1 MADFTATVN
10 VDINDSQL
18 SSVEQRL
25 DALNNKKISI
35 DLDTKGINNI
45 QSQLN
50 QLNNIKIDKINVN
63 TGTITQ
69 TLNKVGIN
77 AGRSFA
83 NSFKNGISDLNM
95 QKLTTGISEL
105 ETKFASL
112 GDKGSAFS
120 TQLSKIRSEI
130 ENFDKNATPKQQEK
144 NFRNLTNEINELN
157 LKYRELN
164 AETKNATQSMSLL
177 SGRNI
182 LGNQIQTWMNNNTK
196 AAKVYA
202 AQLEQLQAQLKTV
215 SSGTEL
221 KNIRQQFNELTSA
234 ASAEGLTGK
243 GFLGSLFSNLT
254 KLSPLFGMGAMI
266 SAGIRGLKSMYTSV
280 VELDTALVD
289 LQKTSSAS
297 ASELNQFYEDA
308 NQIAKQYGT
317 TTKQIIQSAADWSRL
332 DYNIKDSKTMSQ
344 LSSQFAAI
352 SPGVSVEDV
361 TSGLVSTMKSYGIEA
376 NDVLDGIMS
385 KINIVG
391 NSFAVSN
398 GDVLEGLKRSSAAM
412 AAMGQDF
419 DSTVALF
426 TGMNE
431 VLQNAETSGTIL
443 RNMSLRIRGFDEETE
458 QLSDDLVG
466 ITGKIIDYTKTAEH
480 AQGVSIFTDETQTE
494 YKDFVQY
501 FKELSEV
508 WDEMDAKSRQGLLND
523 LFGKRGAQGGAAL
536 IQNFD
541 TVEAALE
548 KMSDSAG
555 NADKEMEIIQN
566 SLEYKVN
573 AMKETFVGIGQN
585 LFKRE
590 DMGIAIDGLT
600 KILEVIDALTEK
612 LGLFGTIGAGAGI
625 AAFVKN
631 FESLKNIGNVIS
643 ELGGLAQ
650 FKEVLTMMGGTS
662 FANMTQLSGMVTVFK
677 QMGDTAKGMTALKEV
692 NTILSTMG
700 TSKAGLEAVGHAMQ
714 GLSAKS
720 AEAITGLLG
729 LNAAQ
734 IETVLSA
741 YGLEGAEL
749 AEAVATTAAGTAAAG
764 ATGGFA
770 ALTASVVA
778 ATQAVMAFLLTN
790 PIGWAILAG
799 AAIFGVT
806 RAVQA
811 HQKSVEEARQ
821 AAEEGASTFQDSQ
834 KSLQDYI
841 TEIENLKTKLAEG
854 TLSEMEAYEAKQR
867 LAEIQ
872 SELYSTYGEEATGLD
887 LVNGKLETQIGLVN
901 QLTKADANRYLNE
914 NRDAIAEAEKKMTET
929 MGGDGNWLVEAG
941 KVLGTSYNY
950 EDNQKIRE
958 IVKKYADNLKIDE
971 MGDGSIRVRFVGD
984 ASQAQEVLNDFM
996 TDVREA
1002 EKEMGETEG
1011 LESMFQGAGNI
1022 LSEADEIIDKY
1033 SAIYE
1038 AAKEAKLMADET
1050 FYEDSAG
1057 NKETAAKR
1065 LSDYAEA
1072 IEAYNKAMLGGKES
1086 EIVAARETY
1095 QNMHD
1100 EIHGMLESDEGFAQ
1114 YADNVTEIESSL
1126 DSATEHAIEFKEA
1139 LSGDSTDA
1147 TAQSIRS
1154 LSNELKDLG
1163 MTKGEFL
1170 DNYFFDPDNLN
1181 QGTSAVKDLVSAA
1194 QEMGYISM
1202 DASQGEIESFVDF
1215 LGDAGVLAQ
1224 DAVTETETALE
1235 GLSGTLS
1242 DLDFVLKDDSDNGFT
1257 KRLSSY
1263 KEQLDT
1269 LKNAYDSWD
1278 KGELGVDAMV
1288 ELQTQFAELNDYDM
1302 SNFGVGLQNAMQNVI
1317 GSLDDAGTKFA
1328 DFKEKVMD
1336 SDESVQNAIK
1346 NLSGITR
1353 ADFMKTFLD
1362 GATNQYS
1369 DAMTV
1374 LKNAAE
1380 AYGVV
1385 DSSNQSSVETFC
1397 NQLIDLGVVQGDLY
1411 DVTSK
1416 STGMMNLFDEAI
1428 AKVGGEKTDAGKA
1441 LVRLRENMLS
1451 IYDTASKGFT
1461 FNIDAEVSDFGNLYS
1476 ALQES
1481 YSGKGLSSGAIDNI
1495 KKMYGGLEG
1504 FNADKLFERTANG
1517 VHLNEEALKSLQ
1529 MQYENLKKQS
1539 FANELSNLSSEYEK
1553 SRQRAEELKS
1563 ATEGLSQA
1571 EIDAQLASEGLRPVS
1586 SILDDISNVELL
1598 IAEFDGLTSAY
1609 NKWQQ
1614 AQSAGNER
1622 DSFES
1627 VAKGYEEMQ
1636 KVLDQGWYGDESLN
1650 GYLDLMLSASQR
1662 TGDAVADFEKL
1673 GQTIEGTSHSLKDYF
1688 TFEDGNLVSDGL
1700 FDFLDDVNAKLGDSF
1715 ATIDENGQYTFD
1727 FTGEKLQ
1734 QVAQEFGTTTE
1745 FIQLMERAM
1754 IDAGMAVEMSS
1765 SEFETM
1771 KEALGDLQSQGK
1783 ISPEIDLDIDTA
1795 TASLEDIDN
1804 LIEQLNEQKAEIE
1817 VNSDGSEET
1826 KQTLETL
1833 DRTINSLN
1841 GQKVTKS
1848 IQVAIE
1854 NGNSIDE
1861 LLAMDNTTL
1870 AATLNI
1876 DDSQVES
1883 ARQQLEAL
1891 NGVTEETTVTVKL
1904 DSSQFEALTDTSKT
1918 VTVKY
1923 ETDTS
1928 EPDGY
1933 KPDDKEAT
1941 VKYKKDSSIPD
1952 GYQPS
1957 DKYATVHYS
1966 ADTSGLP
1973 TSFSTITRYV
1983 NYVKTGDTSVT
1994 GTAHAQ
2000 GTAKKGKSFANGNR
2014 TGDWGTKTGGIA
2026 LGGELGEELLVR
2038 DGKFYTIGA
2047 NSAEFFQY
2055 KPGDIIF
2062 NADQTKQIFEK
2073 GKITTGSK
2081 RGKSFVSG
2089 TAFDSGSG
2097 GRRRNNSGGNSNN
2110 NSGGNN
2116 SSGGGG
2122 SNNNSSNNNN
2132 NSNNNDKKEP
2142 ERIDWIAVAI
2152 DRAERAIKR
2161 LKTLADSVFKSFSS
2175 RNKNLAKEIS
2185 KTTAEIKLQEKAQKR
2200 YKKEFNAVV
2209 KENGLSKDI
2218 VKKIKDGSINIKK
2231 YDEDTQKA
2239 ITEAKKFWDAA
2250 LDCKDAITKLN
2261 ESLSEL
2267 YKQQFELIVTKWEKA
2282 LQNLQH
2288 TAERVESRI
2297 NRRTS
2302 YASDYVAY
2310 SETRSASS
2318 GNIKDYRSLVNNAV
2332 NQRTKR
2338 QQELN
2343 ELNKD
2348 LNKKVKSGKIKKG
2361 SEAYYD
2367 MLQEIQEVENEID
2380 NLNQN
2385 IIDYSNSISEQ
2396 YKNIFDSWSN
2406 QYESKLELIEHTS
2419 NEVNNAL
2426 DLAEEKGRLGV
2437 TKYYSDLKSL
2447 EQKNIK
2453 TLTEEREKLQTAMY
2467 NALASGE
2474 IEKGSQAYYDM
2485 QTAINGVTES
2495 IQSAQLEVAKL
2506 NNEIRQVKWDNFD
2519 YLQNRISRVS
2529 SEADFLIDLLENEK
2543 LYEDNGQLTSAGMS
2557 TMGLRGVNYNVYMKQ
2572 ADDYAQQIKEINKEI
2587 AKDPADTELIKRKEE
2602 LIDLQQKYI
2611 LAANDE
2617 KVAIKNIVKEG
2628 IEIEIKA
2635 LKELISNYK
2644 NALDSQ
2650 KDLYD
2655 YQKKVEEQT
2664 KNIATLQKQLGAY
2677 SGDVSEETKAQIQRI
2692 KVELENA
2699 REDLEETETDR
2710 LISEQKKMLDD
2721 LADEYE
2727 KVLNTRLDDLDA
2739 LVRDMIAEV
2748 NKSAVDI
2755 NTTLKEETSEVGY
2768 TMTSEMQSIWQQA
2781 ADQLT
2786 KNASEYQG
2794 VIAMYGSDFQSR
2806 WTTTNSALSSIQA
2819 TVNAMQAAAAAEAA
2833 AAAAQRQAEAD
2844 AQKKAEEEAAK
2855 KATTNK
2861 NNTKPTAKKA
2871 VTTTTKKKT
2880 ATTTKKKA
2888 TTTKKKTTTTT
2899 KKKSTTTKKKA
2910 KLTNEIKMHVA
2921 AAIWNGNYGWSNDPT
2936 RRQRLEE
2943 VFGANNGIQAIV
2955 NKGYSYSS
2963 NYSPSG
2969 YSYTDMRKKFK
2980 GYESG
2985 LKKARYDE
2993 SAWVNEKGLETI
3005 LSPSNRAIITHIS
3018 KGDAVLD
3025 DEATRNLFKMANNPE
3040 DYINGSG
3047 WRNGV
3052 VEGGGTIGNTTNNF
3066 GDGHVTFNLPNVK
3079 NYDEFLAT
3087 LQKDKRFERLV
3098 TAISVDPLLGKNKS
3112 RKNAINF

>member
-1 MADFTATVN
+1 M
-10 VDINDSQL
+10 
-18 SSVEQRL
+18 
-25 DALNNKKISI
+25 
-35 DLDTKGINNI
+35 
-45 QSQLN
+45 
-50 QLNNIKIDKINVN
+50 
-63 TGTITQ
+63 
-69 TLNKVGIN
+69 
-77 AGRSFA
+77 
-83 NSFKNGISDLNM
+83 
-95 QKLTTGISEL
+95 
-105 ETKFASL
+105 
-112 GDKGSAFS
+112 
-120 TQLSKIRSEI
+120 
-130 ENFDKNATPKQQEK
+130 
-144 NFRNLTNEINELN
+144 
-157 LKYRELN
+157 
-164 AETKNATQSMSLL
+164 
-177 SGRNI
+177 
-182 LGNQIQTWMNNNTK
+182 
-196 AAKVYA
+196 
-202 AQLEQLQAQLKTV
+202 
-215 SSGTEL
+215 
-221 KNIRQQFNELTSA
+221 
-234 ASAEGLTGK
+234 
-243 GFLGSLFSNLT
+243 
-254 KLSPLFGMGAMI
+254 
-266 SAGIRGLKSMYTSV
+266 
-280 VELDTALVD
+280 
-289 LQKTSSAS
+289 
-297 ASELNQFYEDA
+297 
-308 NQIAKQYGT
+308 
-317 TTKQIIQSAADWSRL
+317 
-332 DYNIKDSKTMSQ
+332 
-344 LSSQFAAI
+344 
-352 SPGVSVEDV
+352 
-361 TSGLVSTMKSYGIEA
+361 
-376 NDVLDGIMS
+376 
-385 KINIVG
+385 
-391 NSFAVSN
+391 
-398 GDVLEGLKRSSAAM
+398 
-412 AAMGQDF
+412 
-419 DSTVALF
+419 
-426 TGMNE
+426 
-431 VLQNAETSGTIL
+431 
-443 RNMSLRIRGFDEETE
+443 
-458 QLSDDLVG
+458 
-466 ITGKIIDYTKTAEH
+466 
-480 AQGVSIFTDETQTE
+480 
-494 YKDFVQY
+494 
-501 FKELSEV
+501 
-508 WDEMDAKSRQGLLND
+508 
-523 LFGKRGAQGGAAL
+523 
-536 IQNFD
+536 
-541 TVEAALE
+541 
-548 KMSDSAG
+548 
-555 NADKEMEIIQN
+555 
-566 SLEYKVN
+566 
-573 AMKETFVGIGQN
+573 
-585 LFKRE
+585 
-590 DMGIAIDGLT
+590 
-600 KILEVIDALTEK
+600 
-612 LGLFGTIGAGAGI
+612 
-625 AAFVKN
+625 
-631 FESLKNIGNVIS
+631 SLKNIGNVLRDI
-643 ELGGLAQ
+643 GGLAQ
-650 FKEVLTMMGGTS
+650 FKEMLTLMGGTS
-662 FANMTQLSGMVTVFK
+662 FGNMTQLASIVQVFK
-677 QMGDTAKGMTALKEV
+677 TMGETAQGMTALKEV
-692 NTILSTMG
+692 STILNTMG
-700 TSKAGLEAVGHAMQ
+700 TGSAGIQAVAAALQ
-714 GLSAKS
+714 GLSAES
-720 AEAITGLLG
+720 AAAVLGMTGLSEAQMAAVFTAMGLTEAEA
-729 LNAAQ
+729 
-734 IETVLSA
+734 
-741 YGLEGAEL
+741 
-749 AEAVATTAAGTAAAG
+749 AEAAATAAAGAAATG

-834 KSLQDYI
+834 KSLQDYV

-872 SELYSTYGEEATGLD
+872 SELYSTYGEEAAGLD

-941 KVLGTSYNY
+941 KVLGTSYNF

-971 MGDGSIRVRFVGD
+971 MDDGSIRVRFVGD

-1002 EKEMGETEG
+1002 EKEMGETDG

-1114 YADNVTEIESSL
+1114 YADNITEIESSL

-1242 DLDFVLKDDSDNGFT
+1242 DLDFVFKDDSDNGFT

-1346 NLSGITR
+1346 DLSGITK

-1385 DSSNQSSVETFC
+1385 DSSNQSSVEAFC

-1529 MQYENLKKQS
+1529 TQYENLKKQS

-1673 GQTIEGTSHSLKDYF
+1673 GQTIEGTGHSLKDYF

-1700 FDFLDDVNAKLGDSF
+1700 FNFLDDVNAKMGDSF
-1715 ATIDENGQYTFD
+1715 ATIDENGQYAFD

-1734 QVAQEFGTTTE
+1734 QVAEEFGTTTE

-1854 NGNSIDE
+1854 NGSSIDE
-1861 LLAMDNTTL
+1861 LMAMDNKTL

-1876 DDSQVES
+1876 DDSQVDS

-1891 NGVTEETTVTVKL
+1891 NGATEETTVTVTL
-1904 DSSQFEALTDTSKT
+1904 DSSQFEALTDTSQT
-1918 VTVKY
+1918 VTVTYSVDSPEAPTYEDQNPKVTYSIDAPEAPKY
-1923 ETDTS
+1923 PDQNPNVTYHLYAPA
-1928 EPDGY
+1928 EPTY
-1933 KPDDKEAT
+1933 NNISRT
-1941 VKYKKDSSIPD
+1941 VTYTIKTVGSP
-1952 GYQPS
+1952 PS
-1957 DKYATVHYS
+1957 GGGGA
-1966 ADTSGLP
+1966 A
-1973 TSFSTITRYV
+1973 
-1983 NYVKTGDTSVT
+1983 
-1994 GTAHAQ
+1994 GTAHSR
-2000 GTAKKGKSFANGNR
+2000 GTAHVGRAYAH
-2014 TGDWGTKTGGIA
+2014 GDWGTKTGGVA
-2026 LGGELGEELLVR
+2026 LGGELGQELIVR
-2038 DGKFYTIGA
+2038 DGKFFTIGDDA
-2047 NSAEFFQY
+2047 AEFFKY
-2055 KPGDIIF
+2055 KKDDIIF
-2062 NADQTKQIFEK
+2062 NAEQTKQIFEK
-2073 GKITTGSK
+2073 GKITTGNR
-2081 RGKSFVSG
+2081 RGTALVSG

-2097 GRRRNNSGGNSNN
+2097 GRRRNSSGGG
-2110 NSGGNN
+2110 SG
-2116 SSGGGG
+2116 SGGGG
-2122 SNNNSSNNNN
+2122 SSGGGSGGGSGSGSGSGGGGGNNNSS
-2132 NSNNNDKKEP
+2132 SDDKKKDP
-2142 ERIDWIAVAI
+2142 ERIDWIAVAL
-2152 DRAERAIKR
+2152 DRAERAVKH
-2161 LKTLADSVFKSFSS
+2161 LKTLADSVYRSFSS
-2175 RNKNLAKEIS
+2175 RNKNLAKEIKS
-2185 KTTAEIKLQEKAQKR
+2185 VTSEIKLQQKAQKR
-2200 YKKEFNAVV
+2200 YRKEFNAVV
-2209 KENGLSKDI
+2209 KENGLSSNI

-2239 ITEAKKFWDAA
+2239 ISEAKKFWDAS
-2250 LDCKDAITKLN
+2250 LDCKDAIDELN
-2261 ESLSEL
+2261 ESLSDL

-2288 TAERVESRI
+2288 TAERVQSRI
-2297 NRRTS
+2297 DNRTA
-2302 YASDYVAY
+2302 YASDYVGY
-2310 SETRSASS
+2310 GETRSAATA
-2318 GNIKDYRSLVNNAV
+2318 NIKDYRSLVNNAV
-2332 NQRTKR
+2332 SQRTKR
-2338 QQELN
+2338 QSELAA
-2343 ELNKD
+2343 LNKD
-2348 LNKKVKSGKIKKG
+2348 LNSKVKSGKIKKG

-2367 MLQEIQEVENEID
+2367 MLKEIQDVENEID
-2380 NLNQN
+2380 SLNGS
-2385 IIDYSNSISEQ
+2385 IVDYSNAISEQ
-2396 YKNIFDSWSN
+2396 YRNIFDSWSD
-2406 QYESKLELIEHTS
+2406 QYESKLELIEHTA

-2426 DLAEEKGRLGV
+2426 DLAEEKGRLGAA
-2437 TKYYSDLKSL
+2437 KYYEDLRAL
-2447 EQKNIK
+2447 ENENIK
-2453 TLTEEREKLQTAMY
+2453 TLTE
-2467 NALASGE
+2467 
-2474 IEKGSQAYYDM
+2474 
-2485 QTAINGVTES
+2485 
-2495 IQSAQLEVAKL
+2495 
-2506 NNEIRQVKWDNFD
+2506 
-2519 YLQNRISRVS
+2519 
-2529 SEADFLIDLLENEK
+2529 
-2543 LYEDNGQLTSAGMS
+2543 
-2557 TMGLRGVNYNVYMKQ
+2557 
-2572 ADDYAQQIKEINKEI
+2572 
-2587 AKDPADTELIKRKEE
+2587 
-2602 LIDLQQKYI
+2602 
-2611 LAANDE
+2611 
-2617 KVAIKNIVKEG
+2617 
-2628 IEIEIKA
+2628 
-2635 LKELISNYK
+2635 
-2644 NALDSQ
+2644 
-2650 KDLYD
+2650 
-2655 YQKKVEEQT
+2655 
-2664 KNIATLQKQLGAY
+2664 
-2677 SGDVSEETKAQIQRI
+2677 
-2692 KVELENA
+2692 
-2699 REDLEETETDR
+2699 
-2710 LISEQKKMLDD
+2710 
-2721 LADEYE
+2721 
-2727 KVLNTRLDDLDA
+2727 
-2739 LVRDMIAEV
+2739 
-2748 NKSAVDI
+2748 
-2755 NTTLKEETSEVGY
+2755 
-2768 TMTSEMQSIWQQA
+2768 
-2781 ADQLT
+2781 
-2786 KNASEYQG
+2786 
-2794 VIAMYGSDFQSR
+2794 
-2806 WTTTNSALSSIQA
+2806 
-2819 TVNAMQAAAAAEAA
+2819 
-2833 AAAAQRQAEAD
+2833 
-2844 AQKKAEEEAAK
+2844 
-2855 KATTNK
+2855 
-2861 NNTKPTAKKA
+2861 
-2871 VTTTTKKKT
+2871 
-2880 ATTTKKKA
+2880 
-2888 TTTKKKTTTTT
+2888 
-2899 KKKSTTTKKKA
+2899 
-2910 KLTNEIKMHVA
+2910 
-2921 AAIWNGNYGWSNDPT
+2921 
-2936 RRQRLEE
+2936 
-2943 VFGANNGIQAIV
+2943 
-2955 NKGYSYSS
+2955 
-2963 NYSPSG
+2963 
-2969 YSYTDMRKKFK
+2969 
-2980 GYESG
+2980 
-2985 LKKARYDE
+2985 
-2993 SAWVNEKGLETI
+2993 
-3005 LSPSNRAIITHIS
+3005 
-3018 KGDAVLD
+3018 
-3025 DEATRNLFKMANNPE
+3025 
-3040 DYINGSG
+3040 
-3047 WRNGV
+3047 
-3052 VEGGGTIGNTTNNF
+3052 
-3066 GDGHVTFNLPNVK
+3066 
-3079 NYDEFLAT
+3079 
-3087 LQKDKRFERLV
+3087 
-3098 TAISVDPLLGKNKS
+3098 
-3112 RKNAINF
+3112 

>member
-1 MADFTATVN
+1 M
-10 VDINDSQL
+10 
-18 SSVEQRL
+18 
-25 DALNNKKISI
+25 
-35 DLDTKGINNI
+35 
-45 QSQLN
+45 
-50 QLNNIKIDKINVN
+50 
-63 TGTITQ
+63 
-69 TLNKVGIN
+69 
-77 AGRSFA
+77 
-83 NSFKNGISDLNM
+83 
-95 QKLTTGISEL
+95 
-105 ETKFASL
+105 
-112 GDKGSAFS
+112 
-120 TQLSKIRSEI
+120 
-130 ENFDKNATPKQQEK
+130 
-144 NFRNLTNEINELN
+144 
-157 LKYRELN
+157 
-164 AETKNATQSMSLL
+164 
-177 SGRNI
+177 
-182 LGNQIQTWMNNNTK
+182 
-196 AAKVYA
+196 
-202 AQLEQLQAQLKTV
+202 
-215 SSGTEL
+215 
-221 KNIRQQFNELTSA
+221 
-234 ASAEGLTGK
+234 
-243 GFLGSLFSNLT
+243 
-254 KLSPLFGMGAMI
+254 
-266 SAGIRGLKSMYTSV
+266 
-280 VELDTALVD
+280 
-289 LQKTSSAS
+289 
-297 ASELNQFYEDA
+297 
-308 NQIAKQYGT
+308 
-317 TTKQIIQSAADWSRL
+317 
-332 DYNIKDSKTMSQ
+332 
-344 LSSQFAAI
+344 
-352 SPGVSVEDV
+352 
-361 TSGLVSTMKSYGIEA
+361 
-376 NDVLDGIMS
+376 
-385 KINIVG
+385 
-391 NSFAVSN
+391 
-398 GDVLEGLKRSSAAM
+398 
-412 AAMGQDF
+412 
-419 DSTVALF
+419 
-426 TGMNE
+426 
-431 VLQNAETSGTIL
+431 
-443 RNMSLRIRGFDEETE
+443 
-458 QLSDDLVG
+458 
-466 ITGKIIDYTKTAEH
+466 
-480 AQGVSIFTDETQTE
+480 
-494 YKDFVQY
+494 
-501 FKELSEV
+501 
-508 WDEMDAKSRQGLLND
+508 
-523 LFGKRGAQGGAAL
+523 
-536 IQNFD
+536 
-541 TVEAALE
+541 
-548 KMSDSAG
+548 
-555 NADKEMEIIQN
+555 
-566 SLEYKVN
+566 
-573 AMKETFVGIGQN
+573 
-585 LFKRE
+585 
-590 DMGIAIDGLT
+590 
-600 KILEVIDALTEK
+600 
-612 LGLFGTIGAGAGI
+612 
-625 AAFVKN
+625 
-631 FESLKNIGNVIS
+631 SLKNIGNVIRDI
-643 ELGGLAQ
+643 GGLAQ
-650 FKEVLTMMGGTS
+650 FKEMLTLMGGTS
-662 FANMTQLSGMVTVFK
+662 FGNMTQLASIVQVFK
-677 QMGDTAKGMTALKEV
+677 TMGETAQGMTALKEV
-692 NTILSTMG
+692 STILNTMG
-700 TSKAGLEAVGHAMQ
+700 TSGAGIQAIATALQSLSAESAAAVLGMT
-714 GLSAKS
+714 GLSEAQMAAVFTAMGLTE
-720 AEAITGLLG
+720 AEA
-729 LNAAQ
+729 
-734 IETVLSA
+734 
-741 YGLEGAEL
+741 
-749 AEAVATTAAGTAAAG
+749 AEAAATAAAGAAATG

-811 HQKSVEEARQ
+811 HKKSVEEARQ
-821 AAEEGASTFQDSQ
+821 AAEEGASTFQNSQ

-872 SELYSTYGEEATGLD
+872 SELYSTYGEEAAGID
-887 LVNGKLETQIGLVN
+887 LVNGKLETQIGLVQ
-901 QLTKADANRYLNE
+901 QLTKADANRYLNQ

-929 MGGDGNWLVEAG
+929 MGGDGNALVDAG
-941 KVLGTSYNY
+941 KVLGMSYNY

-971 MGDGSIRVRFVGD
+971 MDDGSIRVRFVGD

-1011 LESMFQGAGNI
+1011 LESMFQGAGNV

-1050 FYEDSAG
+1050 FYEDNAG

-1114 YADNVTEIESSL
+1114 YADNVAEIESSL

-1202 DASQGEIESFVDF
+1202 DASQSEIESFVDF

-1224 DAVTETETALE
+1224 DAVTETEEALE

-1242 DLDFVLKDDSDNGFT
+1242 DLDLVFKDDSDNSFN

-1269 LKNAYDSWD
+1269 LKNAYESWS

-1288 ELQTQFAELNDYDM
+1288 ELQTQFSELNGYDM
-1302 SNFGVGLQNAMQNVI
+1302 SNFGVGLQNAMVKVI
-1317 GSLDDAGTKFA
+1317 GTLDETSASFA
-1328 DFKEKVMD
+1328 DFKQNVID
-1336 SDESVQNAIK
+1336 TDESVSGAIK
-1346 NLSGITR
+1346 DLTGITK
-1353 ADFMKTFLD
+1353 ADFMETFLT
-1362 GATNQYS
+1362 GATNKYS
-1369 DAMTV
+1369 EAMNT
-1374 LKNAAE
+1374 LLTAAE
-1380 AYGVV
+1380 AYGAV
-1385 DSSNQSSVETFC
+1385 DTHNESSVEAFC
-1397 NQLIDLGVVQGDLY
+1397 NQLIQLGVVEGELS
-1411 DVTSK
+1411 DVTAK

-1428 AKVGGEKTDAGKA
+1428 AKVGGEKTDAGQA
-1441 LVRLRENMLS
+1441 LVRLRDNMLS

-1529 MQYENLKKQS
+1529 TQYENLKKQS

-1673 GQTIEGTSHSLKDYF
+1673 GQTIEGTGHSLKDYF

-1700 FDFLDDVNAKLGDSF
+1700 FNFLDDVNAKMGDSF
-1715 ATIDENGQYTFD
+1715 ATIDENGQYAFD

-1734 QVAQEFGTTTE
+1734 QVAEEFGTTTE

-1826 KQTLETL
+1826 KETLETL
-1833 DRTINSLN
+1833 DRTINNLN

-1854 NGNSIDE
+1854 NGASIDE

-1891 NGVTEETTVTVKL
+1891 NGATEETTITVSL
-1904 DSSQFEALTDTSKT
+1904 ETSQFEALTDTSKT
-1918 VTVKY
+1918 VTVTY

-1928 EPDGY
+1928 A
-1933 KPDDKEAT
+1933 PDDYTPEDKTAT
-1941 VKYKKDSSIPD
+1941 AKFEKDSSIPD

-1957 DKYATVHYS
+1957 DKSATVYYH
-1966 ADTSGLP
+1966 ANTSGLP
-1973 TSFSTITRYV
+1973 TSFPSITRYV
-1983 NYVKTGDTSVT
+1983 NYVKTGDTGAT
-1994 GTAHAQ
+1994 GTAHAK
-2000 GTAKKGKSFANGNR
+2000 GTARGKAYANGNYS
-2014 TGDWGTKTGGIA
+2014 GNWGTTSGGVA

-2038 DGKFYTIGA
+2038 DGRFYTIGA

-2055 KPGDIIF
+2055 RKGDIIF
-2062 NADQTKQIFEK
+2062 NADQTREIFEK
-2073 GKITTGSK
+2073 GKITTGNR
-2081 RGKSFVSG
+2081 RGTALVSG

-2097 GRRRNNSGGNSNN
+2097 GRRRRGSSGGS
-2110 NSGGNN
+2110 SGGGSGSSGGGGGGSGG

-2122 SNNNSSNNNN
+2122 SSSSNN
-2132 NSNNNDKKEP
+2132 KEP
-2142 ERIDWIAVAI
+2142 ERVDWVEIAL
-2152 DRAERAIKR
+2152 DRAERAVKK
-2161 LKTLADSVFKSFSS
+2161 LKTLAESVYRSFSS
-2175 RNKNLAKEIS
+2175 RNKNLAKEINKVTS
-2185 KTTAEIKLQEKAQKR
+2185 EIELQKKAQKR
-2200 YKKEFNAVV
+2200 YLQEANSV
-2209 KENGLSKDI
+2209 GLSSNLAKKVRDGTIDI
-2218 VKKIKDGSINIKK
+2218 QK
-2231 YDEDTQKA
+2231 YDEDTQKL
-2239 ITEAKKFWDAA
+2239 ISEYKKWYEKA
-2250 LDCKDAITKLN
+2250 LDCKDAITELN

-2288 TAERVESRI
+2288 AAERTESI
-2297 NRRTS
+2297 IDRRS
-2302 YASDYVAY
+2302 AYASDYVGY
-2310 SETRSASS
+2310 GEQRSASKS
-2318 GNIKDYRSLVNNAV
+2318 NIKGYQSLVKNAV

-2338 QQELN
+2338 ESELD

-2348 LNKKVKSGKIKKG
+2348 LNSKVKSGKIKKG

-2367 MLQEIQEVENEID
+2367 MLKEIQEVENEID
-2380 NLNQN
+2380 SLNSS
-2385 IIDYSNSISEQ
+2385 IIDYSNSISEE
-2396 YKNIFDSWSN
+2396 YKNIFDSWSD
-2406 QYESKLELIEHTS
+2406 QYESKLELLEHTS
-2419 NEVNNAL
+2419 NEINNAL
-2426 DLAEEKGRLGV
+2426 DLAEEKGRLGAI
-2437 TKYYSDLKSL
+2437 KYYQDLRDIEK
-2447 EQKNIK
+2447 KNI
-2453 TLTEEREKLQTAMY
+2453 TQLTKEREKLEEAMY

-2474 IEKGSQAYYDM
+2474 IEIGSQAYYDM
-2485 QTAINGVTES
+2485 QTAINKVTES
-2495 IQSAQLEVAKL
+2495 LQKAETEVQKL

-2519 YLQNRISRVS
+2519 YLEDRISRVS
-2529 SEADFLIDLLENEK
+2529 SEAEFLIDLLENEK
-2543 LYEDNGQLTSAGMS
+2543 LYTDNGQMTKAGVS
-2557 TMGLRGVNYNVYMKQ
+2557 TMGLRAVNYNTLMKQ
-2572 ADDYAQQIKEINKEI
+2572 ADDYAAQIKSINKDI
-2587 AKDPADTELIKRKEE
+2587 AKDPYDTELIKRKEE
-2602 LIDLQQKYI
+2602 LVDLQQKAI

-2617 KVAIKNIVKEG
+2617 KVAIKNLVKDG
-2628 IEIEIKA
+2628 IETEIKA
-2635 LKELISNYK
+2635 LKELISKYK
-2644 NALDSQ
+2644 DSLDSQ

-2655 YQKKVEEQT
+2655 YQKKVEEQA
-2664 KNIATLQKQLGAY
+2664 KNIATLQKQLGSY
-2677 SGDVSEETKAQIQRI
+2677 SGDVSEETKAKIQKI

-2699 REDLEETETDR
+2699 REDLEETETEH
-2710 LISEQKKMLDD
+2710 LISEQKKMLDN
-2721 LADEYE
+2721 LLDEYE
-2727 KVLNTRLDDLDA
+2727 LTLNTRLDDLDA
-2739 LVRDMIAEV
+2739 LIADMVQQV
-2748 NKSAVDI
+2748 NLSAVDI
-2755 NTTLKEETSEVGY
+2755 NSTLQSATKDVGY
-2768 TMTSEMQSIWQQA
+2768 TLSTEMNNIWVKA
-2781 ADQLT
+2781 AEQMNAGNANRVAQTQRLVDQLV
-2786 KNASEYQG
+2786 AQG
-2794 VIAMYGSDFQSR
+2794 VLSREDANSIITALGKGDAQGITNATNIITKLEAEGVLTAAQAEQLRGTVTSTGNSYNGVVATYGSDFSNKL
-2806 WTTTNSALSSIQA
+2806 TTTNSTLAGITA
-2819 TVNAMQAAAAAEAA
+2819 YVKAMADKAAQEAAEAA
-2833 AAAAQRQAEAD
+2833 AKRAA
-2844 AQKKAEEEAAK
+2844 EEAAK
-2855 KATTNK
+2855 KKAEAEAAKKAAQNK
-2861 NNTKPTAKKA
+2861 NNTKPTAKAATTTTAKK
-2871 VTTTTKKKT
+2871 TTTKKAT
-2880 ATTTKKKA
+2880 TTTKKKA
-2888 TTTKKKTTTTT
+2888 TTTKKKTTTT
-2899 KKKSTTTKKKA
+2899 KKKA
-2910 KLTNEIKMHVA
+2910 SLTNDVKMHVA

-2936 RRQRLEE
+2936 RKQRLNE
-2943 VFGANNGIQAIV
+2943 VFGSGNGIQAIV
-2955 NKGYSYSS
+2955 NKGYWYSA
-2963 NYSPSG
+2963 NYSPAG

-2980 GYESG
+2980 GYASG

-2993 SAWVNEKGLETI
+2993 SAWVNEQGLETI

-3018 KGDAVLD
+3018 KGDSVLD
-3025 DEATRNLFKMANNPE
+3025 AEATKNLFRMANNPD
-3040 DYINGSG
+3040 DYINGGTWHGAVGESL
-3047 WRNGV
+3047 
-3052 VEGGGTIGNTTNNF
+3052 GGQTINM
-3066 GDGHVTFNLPNVK
+3066 GDNEISISLPNVK
-3079 NYDEFLAT
+3079 NYDEFKAAM
-3087 LQKDKRFERLV
+3087 QKDKELEKFFC
-3098 TAISVDPLLGKNKS
+3098 AITVDPLLGKNKS
-3112 RKNAINF
+3112 RKNRFNF

>member
-1 MADFTATVN
+1 M
-10 VDINDSQL
+10 
-18 SSVEQRL
+18 
-25 DALNNKKISI
+25 
-35 DLDTKGINNI
+35 
-45 QSQLN
+45 
-50 QLNNIKIDKINVN
+50 
-63 TGTITQ
+63 
-69 TLNKVGIN
+69 
-77 AGRSFA
+77 
-83 NSFKNGISDLNM
+83 
-95 QKLTTGISEL
+95 
-105 ETKFASL
+105 
-112 GDKGSAFS
+112 
-120 TQLSKIRSEI
+120 
-130 ENFDKNATPKQQEK
+130 
-144 NFRNLTNEINELN
+144 
-157 LKYRELN
+157 
-164 AETKNATQSMSLL
+164 
-177 SGRNI
+177 
-182 LGNQIQTWMNNNTK
+182 
-196 AAKVYA
+196 
-202 AQLEQLQAQLKTV
+202 
-215 SSGTEL
+215 
-221 KNIRQQFNELTSA
+221 
-234 ASAEGLTGK
+234 
-243 GFLGSLFSNLT
+243 
-254 KLSPLFGMGAMI
+254 
-266 SAGIRGLKSMYTSV
+266 
-280 VELDTALVD
+280 
-289 LQKTSSAS
+289 
-297 ASELNQFYEDA
+297 
-308 NQIAKQYGT
+308 
-317 TTKQIIQSAADWSRL
+317 
-332 DYNIKDSKTMSQ
+332 
-344 LSSQFAAI
+344 
-352 SPGVSVEDV
+352 
-361 TSGLVSTMKSYGIEA
+361 
-376 NDVLDGIMS
+376 
-385 KINIVG
+385 
-391 NSFAVSN
+391 
-398 GDVLEGLKRSSAAM
+398 
-412 AAMGQDF
+412 
-419 DSTVALF
+419 
-426 TGMNE
+426 
-431 VLQNAETSGTIL
+431 
-443 RNMSLRIRGFDEETE
+443 
-458 QLSDDLVG
+458 
-466 ITGKIIDYTKTAEH
+466 
-480 AQGVSIFTDETQTE
+480 
-494 YKDFVQY
+494 
-501 FKELSEV
+501 
-508 WDEMDAKSRQGLLND
+508 
-523 LFGKRGAQGGAAL
+523 
-536 IQNFD
+536 
-541 TVEAALE
+541 
-548 KMSDSAG
+548 
-555 NADKEMEIIQN
+555 
-566 SLEYKVN
+566 
-573 AMKETFVGIGQN
+573 
-585 LFKRE
+585 
-590 DMGIAIDGLT
+590 
-600 KILEVIDALTEK
+600 
-612 LGLFGTIGAGAGI
+612 
-625 AAFVKN
+625 
-631 FESLKNIGNVIS
+631 SLKNIGNVIRDI
-643 ELGGLAQ
+643 GGLAQ
-650 FKEVLTMMGGTS
+650 FKEMLTLMGGNS
-662 FANMTQLSGMVTVFK
+662 FGNMTQLASIVQVFK
-677 QMGDTAKGMTALKEV
+677 TMGETAQGMTALKEV
-692 NTILSTMG
+692 STILNTMG
-700 TSKAGLEAVGHAMQ
+700 TGSAGIQAVAAALQ
-714 GLSAKS
+714 GLSTESAAAVLGMTGLS
-720 AEAITGLLG
+720 EAQMTAVFAAMGLTEAEA
-729 LNAAQ
+729 
-734 IETVLSA
+734 
-741 YGLEGAEL
+741 
-749 AEAVATTAAGTAAAG
+749 AEAAATVAAGAAATG

-821 AAEEGASTFQDSQ
+821 ASEEGASTFQDSQ
-834 KSLQDYI
+834 KSLQDYV

-872 SELYSTYGEEATGLD
+872 SELYSTYGEEAAGLD

-929 MGGDGNWLVEAG
+929 MGGDGNWFVEAG
-941 KVLGTSYNY
+941 KSLGVSYDYQSN
-950 EDNQKIRE
+950 ETLKE
-958 IVKKYADNLKIDE
+958 IAKKYADNIKIDD
-971 MGDGSIRVRFVGD
+971 MGDGTIRLRFVGD
-984 ASQAQEVLNDFM
+984 PTQAQEVLNDFM
-996 TDVREA
+996 TDVRTA
-1002 EKEMGETEG
+1002 EDELGELPG
-1011 LESMFQGAGNI
+1011 LESMFEGAGTV

-1114 YADNVTEIESSL
+1114 YTDNVTEIESSL

-1269 LKNAYDSWD
+1269 LKNAYDSWG

-1346 NLSGITR
+1346 DLSGITR

-1369 DAMTV
+1369 EAMTV

-1385 DSSNQSSVETFC
+1385 DSSNQSSVEAFC

-1428 AKVGGEKTDAGKA
+1428 AKVGGEKTDAGQA

-1529 MQYENLKKQS
+1529 TQYENLKKQS
-1539 FANELSNLSSEYEK
+1539 FANELSNLSSEYET

-1673 GQTIEGTSHSLKDYF
+1673 GQTIEGTGHSLKDYF

-1700 FDFLDDVNAKLGDSF
+1700 FNFLDDVNAKMGDSF
-1715 ATIDENGQYTFD
+1715 ATIDENGQYAFD

-1734 QVAQEFGTTTE
+1734 QVAEEFGTTTE

-1854 NGNSIDE
+1854 NGSSIDE
-1861 LLAMDNTTL
+1861 LMSMDNKTL

-1876 DDSQVES
+1876 DDSQVDS

-1891 NGVTEETTVTVKL
+1891 NGATEETTVTVTL
-1904 DSSQFEALTDTSKT
+1904 DSSQFEALTDTSQT
-1918 VTVKY
+1918 VTVTYSVDSPEAPTYEDQNPKVTYSIDAPEAPKY
-1923 ETDTS
+1923 PDQNPNVTYHLYAPA
-1928 EPDGY
+1928 EPTY
-1933 KPDDKEAT
+1933 NNISRT
-1941 VKYKKDSSIPD
+1941 VTYTIKTVGSP
-1952 GYQPS
+1952 PS
-1957 DKYATVHYS
+1957 GGGGA
-1966 ADTSGLP
+1966 A
-1973 TSFSTITRYV
+1973 
-1983 NYVKTGDTSVT
+1983 
-1994 GTAHAQ
+1994 GTAHSR
-2000 GTAKKGKSFANGNR
+2000 GTAHVGRAYAH
-2014 TGDWGTKTGGIA
+2014 GDWGTKTGGVA
-2026 LGGELGEELLVR
+2026 LGGELGQELIVR
-2038 DGKFYTIGA
+2038 DGKFFTIGDDA
-2047 NSAEFFQY
+2047 AEFFKY
-2055 KPGDIIF
+2055 KKDDIIF
-2062 NADQTKQIFEK
+2062 NAEQTKQIFEK
-2073 GKITTGSK
+2073 GKITTGNR
-2081 RGKSFVSG
+2081 RGTALVSG

-2097 GRRRNNSGGNSNN
+2097 GRRRNSSGGG
-2110 NSGGNN
+2110 SG
-2116 SSGGGG
+2116 SGGGG
-2122 SNNNSSNNNN
+2122 SSGGGSGGGSGSGGGGGNNNSS
-2132 NSNNNDKKEP
+2132 SDDKKKDP
-2142 ERIDWIAVAI
+2142 ERIDWIAVAL
-2152 DRAERAIKR
+2152 DRAERAVKH
-2161 LKTLADSVFKSFSS
+2161 LKTLADSVYRSFSS
-2175 RNKNLAKEIS
+2175 RNKNLAKEIKS
-2185 KTTAEIKLQEKAQKR
+2185 VTSEIKLQQKAQKR
-2200 YKKEFNAVV
+2200 YRKEFNAVV
-2209 KENGLSKDI
+2209 KENGLSSNI

-2239 ITEAKKFWDAA
+2239 ISEAKKFWDAS
-2250 LDCKDAITKLN
+2250 LDCKDAIDELN
-2261 ESLSEL
+2261 ESLSDL
-2267 YKQQFELIVTKWEKA
+2267 YKQQFELIITKWEKA

-2288 TAERVESRI
+2288 TAERVQSRI
-2297 NRRTS
+2297 DNRTA
-2302 YASDYVAY
+2302 YASDYVGY
-2310 SETRSASS
+2310 GETRSAATA
-2318 GNIKDYRSLVNNAV
+2318 NIKDYRSLVNNAV
-2332 NQRTKR
+2332 SQRTKR
-2338 QQELN
+2338 QSELAA
-2343 ELNKD
+2343 LNKD
-2348 LNKKVKSGKIKKG
+2348 LNSKVKSGKIKKG

-2367 MLQEIQEVENEID
+2367 MLKEIQEVENEID
-2380 NLNQN
+2380 TLNGN

-2396 YKNIFDSWSN
+2396 YKNIFDSWSD
-2406 QYESKLELIEHTS
+2406 QYESKLQLLEHTS
-2419 NEVNNAL
+2419 NEINNAL
-2426 DLAEEKGRLGV
+2426 DLAEEKGRLGA

-2453 TLTEEREKLQTAMY
+2453 TMTEEREKLQAALY

-2474 IEKGSQAYYDM
+2474 IKKGSQAYYDM

-2495 IQSAQLEVAKL
+2495 LQKSQLEVARL
-2506 NNEIRQVKWDNFD
+2506 NNEIRQVRWDNFD
-2519 YLQNRISRVS
+2519 YLEDRISRVT
-2529 SEADFLIDLLENEK
+2529 SEADFLIKLLENDKHFEK
-2543 LYEDNGQLTSAGMS
+2543 NGQLTNAGMS
-2557 TMGLRGVNYNVYMKQ
+2557 EMGLHGVNYNVYMKQ
-2572 ADDYAQQIKEINKEI
+2572 ADDYAKQIKKINKQI
-2587 AKDPADTELIKRKEE
+2587 AKDPADTELVRRKEE
-2602 LIDLQQKYI
+2602 LIDAQQKSI
-2611 LAANDE
+2611 LAAEDE
-2617 KVAIKNIVKEG
+2617 KVAIKNLVKEG
-2628 IEIEIKA
+2628 IDTEIKA

-2644 NALDSQ
+2644 DSLDSQ

-2699 REDLEETETDR
+2699 QEDLEETETDR

-2721 LADEYE
+2721 LANEYE
-2727 KVLNTRLDDLDA
+2727 TVLNTRLDDLDA
-2739 LVRDMIAEV
+2739 LVRDMIAQV
-2748 NKSAVDI
+2748 NTNAGDI
-2755 NTTLKEETSEVGY
+2755 SSTLSKTADDVGY
-2768 TMTSEMQSIWQQA
+2768 TLSGAMDEIWNKYVANQA
-2781 ADQLT
+2781 
-2786 KNASEYQG
+2786 EYKG
-2794 VIAMYGSDFQSR
+2794 VITMYGDDFKTR
-2806 WTTTNSALSSIQA
+2806 WTSTNSALSNIHNIV
-2819 TVNAMQAAAAAEAA
+2819 TAMQQAAAAEAA
-2833 AAAAQRQAEAD
+2833 AAAAERQAEAD
-2844 AQKKAEEEAAK
+2844 AKKEAEAKAQDKAATKKDTKKEAK
-2855 KATTNK
+2855 KATT
-2861 NNTKPTAKKA
+2861 
-2871 VTTTTKKKT
+2871 TTTKKT
-2880 ATTTKKKA
+2880 AKKG

-2899 KKKSTTTKKKA
+2899 KKTAKKSTTTKKKA
-2910 KLTNEIKMHVA
+2910 TLTNDVKMHVA
-2921 AAIWNGNYGWSNDPT
+2921 AAIWNGNYGWSVDPT
-2936 RRQRLEE
+2936 RKQRLNE
-2943 VFGANNGIQAIV
+2943 VFGSGNGIQAIV

-2963 NYSPSG
+2963 KYSPSG

-2980 GYESG
+2980 GYASG
-2985 LKKARYDE
+2985 LRKARYDE

-3005 LSPSNRAIITHIS
+3005 LSPSNKAIITHIS
-3018 KGDAVLD
+3018 KGDSVLD
-3025 DEATRNLFKMANNPE
+3025 AEATKNLFKMANNPD
-3040 DYINGSG
+3040 DYINGGAWHGTVGESL
-3047 WRNGV
+3047 
-3052 VEGGGTIGNTTNNF
+3052 GGTTVNM
-3066 GDGHVTFNLPNVK
+3066 GDNEISISLPNVK
-3079 NYDEFLAT
+3079 NYDEFKAAM
-3087 LQKDKRFERLV
+3087 QKDKELEKFWC
-3098 TAISVDPLLGKNKS
+3098 AITVDPILGKNKS
-3112 RKNAINF
+3112 RKNRFNF